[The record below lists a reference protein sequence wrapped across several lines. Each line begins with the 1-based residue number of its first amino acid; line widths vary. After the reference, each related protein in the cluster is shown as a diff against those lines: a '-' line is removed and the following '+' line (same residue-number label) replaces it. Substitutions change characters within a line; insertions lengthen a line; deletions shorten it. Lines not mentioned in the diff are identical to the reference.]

1 MSYDS
6 AMKWLKEKNFKQ
18 EEFDPSKM
26 TDEEIAQLRFT
37 FISPEQAEEVKK
49 ELKKRGIGL

>member
-6 AMKWLKEKNFKQ
+6 AMQWLRDKNFKRD
-18 EEFDPSKM
+18 EFDPSKM

-37 FISPEQAEEVKK
+37 FISPEQAEAVKK
-49 ELKKRGIGL
+49 ELEKRGI